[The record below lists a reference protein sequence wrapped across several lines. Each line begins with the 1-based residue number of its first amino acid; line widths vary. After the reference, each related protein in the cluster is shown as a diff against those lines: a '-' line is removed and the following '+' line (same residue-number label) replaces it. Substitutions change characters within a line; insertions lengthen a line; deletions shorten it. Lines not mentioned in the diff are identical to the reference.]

1 MRQEGLDPKGRI
13 ELARML
19 SQIGF
24 PTEAIAEYLMAAR
37 MYEERGNTE
46 QALKLYEKVLGLDEN
61 NQSAKR
67 GLYKLKPRSE
77 KDIEDIVTKLG
88 FASSTSAPPAEAAT
102 TPVPRPPAEPAV
114 THEVTQTPLEPE
126 PRQIIPATE
135 PDSQVA
141 EEVVELA
148 GKGLEEFLAS
158 IMPLLQNTA
167 EELKK
172 RRELA
177 SFFGEEGLWS
187 EAFFEAQPAYLQKP
201 SVDKLN
207 ELLSLLSHSEENEE
221 MITFLLTES
230 FSDRKPALNTAVLEA
245 LVKTYE
251 DAGQTEDA
259 EKTRVRLQ
267 KLSGNKVNKKQN
279 GSKIIKDVPKLSKED
294 KDDDNQGKKKS
305 PDSIQFV

>member
-46 QALKLYEKVLGLDEN
+46 QAVKLYEKVLGLDEN

-88 FASSTSAPPAEAAT
+88 FGSSTSAPPAEAAT
-102 TPVPRPPAEPAV
+102 TPAPLPPAEPAV
-114 THEVTQTPLEPE
+114 THEATQTPLEPE
-126 PRQIIPATE
+126 PRQIIPDAE
-135 PDSQVA
+135 PDSQVV
-141 EEVVELA
+141 EEVVNLA

-187 EAFFEAQPAYLQKP
+187 EAFFEAQPAYFQKP

-251 DAGQTEDA
+251 DAGRTEDA

-294 KDDDNQGKKKS
+294 KDDDDQGKKNS